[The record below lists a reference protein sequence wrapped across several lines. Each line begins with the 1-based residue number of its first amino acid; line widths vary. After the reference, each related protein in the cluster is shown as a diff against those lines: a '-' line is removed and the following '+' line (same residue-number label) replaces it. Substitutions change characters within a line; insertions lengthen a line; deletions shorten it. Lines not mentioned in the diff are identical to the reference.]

1 MIETVIT
8 ELVRRT
14 PTYVWVV
21 LVLVIVRGKNALK
34 DKVLSFP
41 KMLIFPAVFI
51 VWGLE
56 TVVLDFVFPIQA
68 LAAYLVLAVL
78 GTLVGYLIYRHA
90 RHFYRKDGLLYRS
103 GTGVTLIVSLL
114 NFIAKYALNV
124 AMSIQPEL
132 LGNMSFNLLYA
143 MIGGF
148 AIGMSLGGVYQ
159 AYLAC
164 IGRALS
170 TPNRGAEL

>member
-1 MIETVIT
+1 MIGTVIT
-8 ELVRRT
+8 ELLKQT
-14 PTYVWVV
+14 PVYVWVV
-21 LVLVIVRGKNALK
+21 FALVIVRGKKALT
-34 DKVLSFP
+34 DNVLSLP

-56 TVVLDFVFPIQA
+56 TLVLDFVFPIQA
-68 LAAYLVLAVL
+68 LAVYLALAAL
-78 GTLVGYLIYRHA
+78 GTPVGYLLYRHF

-132 LGNMSFNLLYA
+132 LGSMSFNLLYA

-148 AIGMSLGGVYQ
+148 AIGLSLGGIYQ
-159 AYLAC
+159 ACLAC
-164 IGRALS
+164 IGRVRS
-170 TPNRGAEL
+170 TQKRGAEL

>member
-1 MIETVIT
+1 MIATVIT
-8 ELVRRT
+8 ELLKRT
-14 PTYVWVV
+14 PVYVWVI
-21 LVLVIVRGKNALK
+21 LVLVIVRGRKASK
-34 DKVLSFP
+34 DNVLSLP

-68 LAAYLVLAVL
+68 LAAYLVLAAL
-78 GTLVGYLIYRHA
+78 GTPVGYLLYRHF

-124 AMSIQPEL
+124 AMSIQPEW
-132 LGNMSFNLLYA
+132 LGNMSFNILYA

-148 AIGMSLGGVYQ
+148 AVGLSLGGIYQ
-159 AYLAC
+159 AYLAW

-170 TPNRGAEL
+170 TQKRGAEL